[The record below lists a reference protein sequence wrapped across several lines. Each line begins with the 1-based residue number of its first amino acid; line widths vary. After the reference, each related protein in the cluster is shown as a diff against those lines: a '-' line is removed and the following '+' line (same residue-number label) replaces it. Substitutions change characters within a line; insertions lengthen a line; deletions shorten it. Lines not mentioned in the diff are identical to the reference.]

1 MGTHESTSALVH
13 KAELSSHL
21 SEFKEPW
28 NLTAWVL
35 LEI

>member
-1 MGTHESTSALVH
+1 MVTHESISASVH

-28 NLTAWVL
+28 NLTARVL